1 VVVVDEGGWWGGR
14 SEIRIRMGGGGSWEL
29 GVGFG
34 LAGLACLLK
43 LIVAVKQSDAAS

>member
-34 LAGLACLLK
+34 LACLLK